1 MSEVIRQYGLAVIA
15 SVVVL
20 MILGLLAGF
29 RPQFGE
35 TIEESSGTDYVSKV
49 DAYSKKTAPEVSGT
63 VAVAKEVYEVDE
75 LLVSDSGRVSV
86 ISVRKNDTHEDVTAD
101 VLGHR
106 SGSGATLQTLRF
118 VNEGRYAVRY
128 RITDDATGNEGASRS
143 ATLCLMV
150 RKQR

>member
-20 MILGLLAGF
+20 MILAMLAAF
-29 RPQFGE
+29 RPTFGE
-35 TIEESSGTDYVSKV
+35 VIAESPGTDYVSKV
-49 DAYSKKTAPEVSGT
+49 DAFSKKAAPEVSGM

-86 ISVRKNDTHEDVTAD
+86 ISVRKNDMHEDVTAD
-101 VLGHR
+101 VLGH
-106 SGSGATLQTLRF
+106 SIGSGEALQTLRF
-118 VNEGRYAVRY
+118 ENEGRYAVRY